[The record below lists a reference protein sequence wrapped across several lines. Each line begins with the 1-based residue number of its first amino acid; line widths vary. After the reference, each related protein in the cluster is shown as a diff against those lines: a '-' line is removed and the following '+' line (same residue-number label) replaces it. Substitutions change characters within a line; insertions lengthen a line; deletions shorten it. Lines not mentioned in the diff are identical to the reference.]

1 MKIDGSY
8 AMYLQLVTII
18 VRKNNENSLPL
29 SSVISFFYFTLK
41 PRSSKFLFKSIFWV
55 DGAAEKKTDSRSLS
69 GFPFKQL
76 LWHYANRL
84 DNHYYFMA

>member
-55 DGAAEKKTDSRSLS
+55 DGAAEKKLIVGPYQDSLLS
-69 GFPFKQL
+69 
-76 LWHYANRL
+76 N
-84 DNHYYFMA
+84 YYGITLID